1 MKLPLK
7 ERRTT
12 HPRTFKWVKVTYS
25 VRVGGEYRE
34 MVREAVDLSWNK
46 LCSVLE
52 TIRQVAGVEKE
63 IVFIE

>member
-1 MKLPLK
+1 
-7 ERRTT
+7 
-12 HPRTFKWVKVTYS
+12 
-25 VRVGGEYRE
+25 

-52 TIRQVAGVEKE
+52 TIRQVADVEKE